1 MEAIV
6 VVPGTMGTSLI
17 LPGSNGQPDE
27 EVWPP
32 TALETQFGYKR
43 REKLASD
50 AVRPGAIIE
59 KVLCFDFYGPLI
71 GLAREAGYDDGS
83 ATKRLVR
90 FPYDWR
96 RDLFDIAADLARQLA
111 TLHADGARRV
121 VLVGHSMGGL
131 VCRLLL
137 ESETWRGEPWFK
149 DVTQFIA
156 VATPH
161 AGAALALARVLGLD
175 SAMGISGKDFAW
187 LADQER
193 WPSGYQLL
201 PAPGEDA
208 CWNQTPVTLDP
219 LDIYEAGTAALLG
232 LNPKLLDRVRAL
244 HAVLAAGNRPDK
256 VRYFY
261 FASSGHRTVTRVNV
275 FAHAGAIDPA
285 RSAVTQTEGAGDG
298 TVPMFSALSRAPQR
312 HVAPNEHATA
322 FKGSAFR
329 AVFLRLLGVDVG
341 PALEAVLGP
350 TLALSVES
358 PVVQAKD
365 DIEVMIYVDQ
375 ASDSV
380 TQRLD
385 RIDGALVLR
394 RIRRGDAEDNT
405 EVARSPVRYSGPP
418 IDRLQIILET
428 RPEPGHYELRFES
441 ATGTPSARAV
451 FSVCAA

>member
-1 MEAIV
+1 MEAVV

-17 LPGSNGQPDE
+17 FPGHDGQPAE
-27 EVWPP
+27 VVWPP

-43 REKLASD
+43 RDKLASERT
-50 AVRPGAIIE
+50 VPGAIIE
-59 KVLCFDFYGPLI
+59 KVLCFDFYGPLL
-71 GLAREAGYDDGS
+71 GLVREAGFGD
-83 ATKRLVR
+83 APAAKRLVP

-96 RDLFDIAADLARQLA
+96 RDLFDIAADLARLLA
-111 TLHADGARRV
+111 KLHADGVRRV
-121 VLVGHSMGGL
+121 TLVGHSMGGL

-137 ESETWRGEPWFK
+137 ESDTWRGEPWFK

-161 AGAALALARVLGLD
+161 AGAPLALARVLGLD

-187 LADQER
+187 LAGQER

-219 LDIYEAGTAALLG
+219 LDIYDAATAAMLG
-232 LNPKLLDRVRAL
+232 LNAKLLDRVRAL
-244 HAVLAAGNRPDK
+244 HAVLGASHRPDK

-275 FAHAGAIDPA
+275 FAGGGAVDA
-285 RSAVTQTEGAGDG
+285 SRSVVTQTEAAGDG
-298 TVPMFSALSRAPQR
+298 TVPMFSALARAPQR

-329 AVFLRLLGVDVG
+329 AVFLRLLGLDVG
-341 PALEAVLGP
+341 PALEAVVGA

-358 PVVQAKD
+358 PVVQAGS

-375 ASDSV
+375 VSDA

-385 RIDGALVLR
+385 RIEGTLVLR
-394 RIRRGDAEDNT
+394 RIRRGDAEEDT
-405 EVARSPVRYSGPP
+405 EVARIPIRYAGPP
-418 IDRLQIILET
+418 IDRLQVVLEN
-428 RPEPGHYELRFES
+428 RPDPGHYELRFES
-441 ATGTPSARAV
+441 ETGTIPARTV
-451 FSVCAA
+451 FSVCAP